1 MPGGGQHP
9 PLQVASAR
17 PQHADAAAGPG
28 SATGVAFSILP
39 AAGLVGGRSESGGA
53 APVIVAAAAA
63 AASARVRVLLRAV
76 RTFIFASFC
85 GGASKEVCAG

>member
-1 MPGGGQHP
+1 MPGGGPHP
-9 PLQVASAR
+9 PSQVASR

-63 AASARVRVLLRAV
+63 AASARVGVLLRAV
-76 RTFIFASFC
+76 RTFVFASFC